1 MRDKV
6 LAVLR
11 LFGLLLVMMALP
23 VLLGLFGYAN
33 AALGWRTAGG
43 AAWYAAQG
51 AEALLFG
58 AAGGAVLYWF
68 ARLYRRG
75 ANGYFRPPG
84 DKISGKK
91 LLLSAGYLLLLLAV
105 GPLYEALMRALG
117 ADGGVDDLQNQQIL
131 LHMVRQLP
139 LPMVLHIVLLAPLLE
154 ELLLRGI
161 FFQNFGAPDRP
172 GKRLALLAA
181 SAFVFGSL
189 HNPPTEPA
197 FLLYSAMGLVLGGAY
212 LHTKDLKYPV
222 LIHMVNN
229 TISLVSSFWPE

>member
-1 MRDKV
+1 
-6 LAVLR
+6 
-11 LFGLLLVMMALP
+11 
-23 VLLGLFGYAN
+23 
-33 AALGWRTAGG
+33 
-43 AAWYAAQG
+43 
-51 AEALLFG
+51 
-58 AAGGAVLYWF
+58 
-68 ARLYRRG
+68 
-75 ANGYFRPPG
+75 
-84 DKISGKK
+84 
-91 LLLSAGYLLLLLAV
+91 
-105 GPLYEALMRALG
+105 
-117 ADGGVDDLQNQQIL
+117 
-131 LHMVRQLP
+131 
-139 LPMVLHIVLLAPLLE
+139 MVLHIVLLAPLLE